1 MKLKFLLVELPL
13 AEAVLVSYLR
23 EECVGWGGGGD
34 FGSIAYIEKK
44 FFFVIIN

>member
-23 EECVGWGGGGD
+23 EECVGWGGGD